1 MKICKK
7 IWLKYQIRKYEK
19 LLQEE
24 GMQEAA
30 NRRKNIQFGLEGKA
44 VINNNPF
51 ERIYLPQNEEG
62 QTDISPILALGAEKH
77 QEGARRYIVYRKM
90 LKRLER

>member
-1 MKICKK
+1 MIICKK

-19 LLQEE
+19 FLLEE

-30 NRRKNIQFGLEGKA
+30 HRGKNVQFGLEGKA
-44 VINNNPF
+44 VISYNPF

-62 QTDISPILALGAEKH
+62 KTDISPILALGAEKH
-77 QEGARRYIVYRKM
+77 QEEARRYIVYQKM
-90 LKRLER
+90 LKRLEK

>member
-7 IWLKYQIRKYEK
+7 IWLKYQIRKYERI
-19 LLQEE
+19 LLEE

-30 NRRKNIQFGLEGKA
+30 NRGKNVQFGLEGKA
-44 VINNNPF
+44 VINDNPF

-62 QTDISPILALGAEKH
+62 KTDMSPILALGAEKH
-77 QEGARRYIVYRKM
+77 QEEARRYIIYQKI
-90 LKRLER
+90 LKRSER

>member
-7 IWLKYQIRKYEK
+7 IWLKYQIRKYERF
-19 LLQEE
+19 LLEE
-24 GMQEAA
+24 GMQEAV
-30 NRRKNIQFGLEGKA
+30 NRGKNIQFGLEGKA
-44 VINNNPF
+44 VISDNPF

-62 QTDISPILALGAEKH
+62 KTDISPILALGAERHK
-77 QEGARRYIVYRKM
+77 EEARRYIVYQRM

>member
-1 MKICKK
+1 MIICKK
-7 IWLKYQIRKYEK
+7 IWLKYQIRKYERF
-19 LLQEE
+19 LLER
-24 GMQEAA
+24 GMDEATS
-30 NRRKNIQFGLEGKA
+30 RGKNVQFGLGSKA

-62 QTDISPILALGAEKH
+62 KIDISPILVLGAERH
-77 QEGARRYIVYRKM
+77 QEEARRYIVYQRM